1 MDADFTK
8 HYYPEAF
15 GRDTIPRAEGRDH
28 TDKSTYATYEGAGS
42 ET

>member
-8 HYYPEAF
+8 HYYPETF
-15 GRDTIPRAEGRDH
+15 GRDTIPKSEERD
-28 TDKSTYATYEGAGS
+28 SAVESAYATYEGAGS